1 MLSTDARVSECHR
14 LTRNIRA
21 EETKHTHPVTQ
32 SVCESVCVCV
42 CVCESVGVRASASY
56 LMDSSAV
63 MFLSDSHSDGTHSP
77 MQRHIS
83 TNLMKKHTPPDP
95 SLRMRRFSANVYF

>member
-1 MLSTDARVSECHR
+1 ML
-14 LTRNIRA
+14 
-21 EETKHTHPVTQ
+21 
-32 SVCESVCVCV
+32 CVCV
-42 CVCESVGVRASASY
+42 CVVCVVRESVGVRASASY

-83 TNLMKKHTPPDP
+83 TT
-95 SLRMRRFSANVYF
+95 